1 MNVAEEQ
8 KETPHMTTPELEAI
22 RCGRVSAEK
31 TGAGRATYRPQLGGL
46 LCDGTSDGRALHLT
60 LGVDDDTGVI
70 LKVEEDT
77 VTSPPGL
84 ALADNDGGHDLLPEL
99 RLSLLD
105 GGHDHVTGT
114 TSGQAVKTRTDT
126 LDGDDVQVAGTRV
139 VAAVH
144 DGAAVF
150 PLASHSLYICC
161 RRIAGGYGLG
171 RARLAAEL
179 NVHWQTKSH
188 LELVTGGRTSTTS
201 TLASILRR

>member
-22 RCGRVSAEK
+22 RCGAVSAEK
-31 TGAGRATYRPQLGGL
+31 TCAGRATYRPQLGGL

-60 LGVDDDTGVI
+60 LGVDDDTGVV
-70 LKVEEDT
+70 LEVEENT
-77 VTSPPGL
+77 VGPPPGL

-114 TSGQAVKTRTDT
+114 TSGQAVKARTDT

-144 DGAAVF
+144 DGAAVI
-150 PLASHSLYICC
+150 PLACVPHTQILHDRVRSSREGRERSRAGWTYTGRPRVILSLLPEEP
-161 RRIAGGYGLG
+161 RL
-171 RARLAAEL
+171 RA
-179 NVHWQTKSH
+179 H
-188 LELVTGGRTSTTS
+188 
-201 TLASILRR
+201 

>member
-1 MNVAEEQ
+1 MLEKQ
-8 KETPHMTTPELEAI
+8 KKDSLHDD
-22 RCGRVSAEK
+22 
-31 TGAGRATYRPQLGGL
+31 TGVGGDTGPQLSSL
-46 LCDGTSDGRALHLT
+46 LGDGASDGRSLHLT

-70 LKVEEDT
+70 LEVEEDT

-114 TSGQAVKTRTDT
+114 TSGQAVKARTDT

-144 DGAAVF
+144 DGADRKTEGH
-150 PLASHSLYICC
+150 P
-161 RRIAGGYGLG
+161 
-171 RARLAAEL
+171 
-179 NVHWQTKSH
+179 Q
-188 LELVTGGRTSTTS
+188 LVTGRTTS
-201 TLASILRR
+201 ALGGHFVCCMEGLVVWD